1 MYGTIF
7 FGECG
12 SVMEEDW
19 DLELWF
25 EDINKMRINNSYL
38 SGLV

>member
-1 MYGTIF
+1 MYGMIF

-12 SVMEEDW
+12 GVMEEAW
-19 DLELWF
+19 DLELCF
-25 EDINKMRINNSYL
+25 EDISKMRINNSYL

>member
-12 SVMEEDW
+12 GVMEEAW

-25 EDINKMRINNSYL
+25 EDISKMRINNSYL